1 MQIWPENIFTQNS
14 SIVFP
19 NLGLPSIIQTET
31 RGLKLSACHK
41 QLERTNYL
49 TSLSQWWFHFHFYL
63 LPQMVMKGNQNNLD
77 QRKDILDIKDRSI
90 LSPQLSS
97 FWLSRHCL
105 LQSRYLRTTW
115 IATAIESNTKVC
127 TMFGGRRGGWTLRR
141 VGLGLGQR
149 SLCLLFWCCYLLK
162 LLQLQQ
168 QCRAISNWWLQSISN
183 KIFKNAILLLHHQH
197 SSVPV
202 DHG

>member
-1 MQIWPENIFTQNS
+1 
-14 SIVFP
+14 
-19 NLGLPSIIQTET
+19 
-31 RGLKLSACHK
+31 
-41 QLERTNYL
+41 
-49 TSLSQWWFHFHFYL
+49 
-63 LPQMVMKGNQNNLD
+63 MVIKGDQYNLD
-77 QRKDILDIKDRSI
+77 QSEDILDIKDRNI

-105 LQSRYLRTTW
+105 LQSRYLRTTL

-141 VGLGLGQR
+141 VGWGLGQR
-149 SLCLLFWCCYLLK
+149 RLCLLFWCCYLLK

-183 KIFKNAILLLHHQH
+183 KIFKKAFLLLHRVSLLTMDNLSKVVRDRNQRGDKSKNLHQI
-197 SSVPV
+197 SNSFPV
-202 DHG
+202 SNRNRLKWQNHKLWMKTTLFICTMFVGKKF

>member
-1 MQIWPENIFTQNS
+1 MISFSFLFT
-14 SIVFP
+14 I
-19 NLGLPSIIQTET
+19 T
-31 RGLKLSACHK
+31 
-41 QLERTNYL
+41 
-49 TSLSQWWFHFHFYL
+49 
-63 LPQMVMKGNQNNLD
+63 MVMKGNQNNLD
-77 QRKDILDIKDRSI
+77 QRKEILDIKDRSI
-90 LSPQLSS
+90 LCPHSSS

-105 LQSRYLRTTW
+105 LQSRYLRTTL
-115 IATAIESNTKVC
+115 IATAIESSTKVC

-141 VGLGLGQR
+141 VGWGLGQR
-149 SLCLLFWCCYLLK
+149 RLCLLFWCCYLLK

-183 KIFKNAILLLHHQH
+183 KIFKNAFLLLYHQH